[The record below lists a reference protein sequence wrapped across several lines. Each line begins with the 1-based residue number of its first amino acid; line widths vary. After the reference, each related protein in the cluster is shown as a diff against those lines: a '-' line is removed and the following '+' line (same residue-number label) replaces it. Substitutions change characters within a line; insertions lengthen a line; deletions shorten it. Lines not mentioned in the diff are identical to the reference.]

1 MSGNGAFKALIVGG
15 SVGGLAVAHELRAI
29 DADVAVY
36 ERSTGRTQA
45 RGAGIVMQPEV
56 EALLT
61 RLGVSASSVSV
72 ELHERQQLHTDGRA
86 ALYRAPQLM
95 TAWDTL
101 YRALREPLAPVC
113 YRLDSSLRTVRVD
126 GAEVTAAFTDGYTAQ
141 GNFLV
146 GADGIGS
153 MTRRLLDATSQPT
166 YAGYVAWRGLEP
178 ESALPDHLLDLL
190 SGRFTFFGASGMQML
205 CYLVPGANGERE
217 EGSRRV
223 NWVWYVNVEESDLPH
238 LLTGRTGKQFT
249 YFLPPGE
256 LPPETADQIIAE
268 ADTSLPPQF
277 AELVRLSDVFMQPVF
292 DLPPRRMVADH
303 AALIG
308 DAAGT
313 VRPHTA
319 SGTSKAFGD
328 AAGLAAALRDWTP
341 SQELPAQALHAW
353 ELHRLSRLLTLA
365 ESGLQLA
372 ARSMLGVPEGGQFFR
387 SEGSLGEPG

>member
-1 MSGNGAFKALIVGG
+1 MREGNAFKALVIGG
-15 SVGGLAVAHELRAI
+15 SVGGLAAAHELRSVGAE
-29 DADVAVY
+29 VAVY
-36 ERSTGRTQA
+36 ERSVGTTRP

-61 RLGVSASSVSV
+61 RLGVGAHSVSV
-72 ELHERQQLHTDGRA
+72 ELRERQQLHLHGEA
-86 ALYRAPQLM
+86 ARYDAPQLM

-101 YRALREPLAPVC
+101 YRTLREPLAGVC
-113 YRLDSSLRTVRVD
+113 YRLDSSLSSVRVE
-126 GAEVTAAFTDGYTAQ
+126 GHEVTAGFTDGYAAQ

-153 MTRRLLDATSQPT
+153 ATRRLLDAASRPA

-178 ESALPDHLLDLL
+178 ESAIPGRLLDLL

-223 NWVWYVNVEESDLPH
+223 NWVWYVNVAESDLPDI
-238 LLTGRTGKQFT
+238 LTGRSGKRFAH
-249 YFLPPGE
+249 FLPPEE
-256 LPPETADQIIAE
+256 LLPEIAE
-268 ADTSLPPQF
+268 KVTAQADASLPPQF

-292 DLPPRRMVADH
+292 DLPARRMVADH

-328 AAGLAAALRDWTP
+328 AAGLAAAMRGWTP
-341 SQELPAQALHAW
+341 SQALPAQALEDW
-353 ELHRLSRLLTLA
+353 EVRRLDRLVTLSEAGVELA
-365 ESGLQLA
+365 E
-372 ARSMLGVPEGGQFFR
+372 RSTLGVPAGRRFFA
-387 SEGSLGEPG
+387 PC